1 MLTIRAVL
9 DDLHLPVTLG
19 DVPEHGRRLVSRVLR
34 ETSVMPDRDDGTGG
48 RTTDSTTTSDSR
60 AIDDKAD

>member
-1 MLTIRAVL
+1 ML

-19 DVPEHGRRLVSRVLR
+19 DVLEHGRRRVSRVLR

-48 RTTDSTTTSDSR
+48 RTTDSR